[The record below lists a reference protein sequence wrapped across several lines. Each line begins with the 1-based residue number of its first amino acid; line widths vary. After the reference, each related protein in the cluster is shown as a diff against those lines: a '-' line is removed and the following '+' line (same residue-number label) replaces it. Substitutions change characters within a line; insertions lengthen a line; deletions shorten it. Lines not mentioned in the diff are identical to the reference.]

1 MWADNGPLIHKVQ
14 TSLKTGSLQN
24 EMCVFSLCLIILISC
39 FFQNCPVMINSFVWR
54 CSGGSQSPNC
64 RNSCNVQE
72 KKEEALVVGD
82 KGMVMEGNGMVLCK
96 G

>member
-1 MWADNGPLIHKVQ
+1 
-14 TSLKTGSLQN
+14 
-24 EMCVFSLCLIILISC
+24 
-39 FFQNCPVMINSFVWR
+39 MINSFVWR

-96 G
+96 D